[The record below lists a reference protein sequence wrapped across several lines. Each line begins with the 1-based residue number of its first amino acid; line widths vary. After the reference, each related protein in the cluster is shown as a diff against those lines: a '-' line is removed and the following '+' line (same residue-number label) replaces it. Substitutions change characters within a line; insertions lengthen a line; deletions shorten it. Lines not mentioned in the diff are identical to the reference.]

1 MLAWVVIDRQQP
13 RQAAP
18 LASLH
23 FTPLF
28 PLPHLSPLL
37 PTPYGHSYTTAAPQ
51 PLCNQSVTHSFDL
64 DGGCTS
70 LCGNYK
76 SWPQIVRG
84 QPLSHNMLWS
94 RRTKTEYPH
103 RLVHPPRGFNRL
115 SPTRNPLSPFF
126 SNTCALFCTSLHFF
140 ALTKNSTLLFSINCA
155 LFAKN
160 TRGCGALLQPRAPRR
175 GRRHAE

>member
-64 DGGCTS
+64 DGGCT
-70 LCGNYK
+70 
-76 SWPQIVRG
+76 P
-84 QPLSHNMLWS
+84 S
-94 RRTKTEYPH
+94 RP
-103 RLVHPPRGFNRL
+103 
-115 SPTRNPLSPFF
+115 SPTPNPHLVPSKAEGSPFF
-126 SNTCALFCTSLHFF
+126 SHSCALFCAFF
-140 ALTKNSTLLFSINCA
+140 ARAQNSTLLFSGDSA
-155 LFAKN
+155 LFAKKTPRVWGEGSLIFRDRTTSPEETASARRAGYQRW
-160 TRGCGALLQPRAPRR
+160 TRAEGTAAGAAPALSPSSPSGC
-175 GRRHAE
+175 